1 MQEEFAIEKLRLEGK
16 YNKLSKELNESKER
30 YNRMETN
37 YKNYLKDLE
46 SDIYK
51 YRATIV
57 EANTINNKQK
67 SEIQSLKDKLKERED
82 IIERISYRE
91 IGSKI
96 IRFFSLVQSKEEIEQ
111 NKKKNISST
120 NIDVIMKYIKKER
133 ANYYGFMKSNHTDLK
148 FVLTQIKEEK

>member
-1 MQEEFAIEKLRLEGK
+1 MQEEFAIEKLRLEKDYKKIEGK

-37 YKNYLKDLE
+37 YKNYLKDLQ

-67 SEIQSLKDKLKERED
+67 SEIQSLKDKL
-82 IIERISYRE
+82 
-91 IGSKI
+91 
-96 IRFFSLVQSKEEIEQ
+96 
-111 NKKKNISST
+111 
-120 NIDVIMKYIKKER
+120 
-133 ANYYGFMKSNHTDLK
+133 
-148 FVLTQIKEEK
+148 